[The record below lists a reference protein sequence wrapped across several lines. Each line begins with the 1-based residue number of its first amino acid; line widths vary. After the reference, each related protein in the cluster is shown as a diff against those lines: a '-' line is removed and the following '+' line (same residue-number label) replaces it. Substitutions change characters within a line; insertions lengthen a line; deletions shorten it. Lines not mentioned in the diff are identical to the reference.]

1 MEERHLNEIRI
12 FLNALIEMVTFLFL
26 GNMELG

>member
-12 FLNALIEMVTFLFL
+12 FLNALIEIVKFLFL

>member
-12 FLNALIEMVTFLFL
+12 FLNALIEMVKFLFL